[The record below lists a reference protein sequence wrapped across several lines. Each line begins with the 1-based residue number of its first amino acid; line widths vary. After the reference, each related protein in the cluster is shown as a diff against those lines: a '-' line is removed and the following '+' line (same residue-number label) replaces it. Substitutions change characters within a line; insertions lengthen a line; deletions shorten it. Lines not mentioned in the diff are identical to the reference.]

1 MCPQIA
7 ALMEKDQEIKNK
19 ILLEA
24 KMLFMRYGFKSIT
37 MDDISR
43 ELGISKKT
51 LYQHFQDKNDLVD
64 QCVDHQIQD
73 MNCNC
78 EEIMGQSEDPIS
90 AMLAITD
97 FFGNVVRTLNPSSMF
112 DLKKYFKTNW
122 DKLEA
127 NRREFIFNSI
137 YGNIEAGKKKG
148 LYRKDLD
155 TEITSRLYVYL
166 VGFITNPESYDRA
179 DMDFKTLH
187 LEMIKYHLR
196 SVCTPKGMEL
206 LEEKLKLRK

>member
-1 MCPQIA
+1 M
-7 ALMEKDQEIKNK
+7 MEKEQEIKTK

-64 QCVDHQIQD
+64 QCVDQQIND

-78 EEIMGQSEDPIS
+78 DEMMEKSDDAIS

-97 FFGNVVRTLNPSSMF
+97 FVGNTIRNLNPSAMY
-112 DLKKYFKTNW
+112 DLKKYFKSNW

-127 NRREFIFNSI
+127 NRRQFIFNSI
-137 YGNIEAGKKKG
+137 QGNIEAGKKKG
-148 LYRKDLD
+148 LYRKEID
-155 TEITSRLYVYL
+155 TDMTSRLYVYL
-166 VGFITNPESYDRA
+166 VGFITDPESYDRA

-196 SVCTPKGMEL
+196 SVCTPKGLEL
-206 LEEKLKLRK
+206 LEEKLKHRK